1 MGLKENE
8 ISGSG
13 PGYTAD
19 ILEGR
24 RPGPSGAGLPSL
36 ELQPHDGSAP
46 GSGEGPADGHG
57 GHRGQVGAISLPP
70 AAGPGAG
77 ETGAAAA
84 PAVQGL
90 GAENGPRVQAQ
101 GPVHTIGSPA
111 QAGQTCAALQ
121 DTTN

>member
-1 MGLKENE
+1 MPSYALAETQV
-8 ISGSG
+8 SQDQ
-13 PGYTAD
+13 AD
-19 ILEGR
+19 GH
-24 RPGPSGAGLPSL
+24 GG
-36 ELQPHDGSAP
+36 Q
-46 GSGEGPADGHG
+46 ADGHG
-57 GHRGQVGAISLPP
+57 GHSGEVGALPLPP

-90 GAENGPRVQAQ
+90 GAENSSRVQAQ

-121 DTTN
+121 DTTD